1 MKFPTRI
8 LRRVCLISC
17 LFLSACE
24 KPQQRTAGQPGD
36 EAGPEA
42 APAAPPPV
50 VEATPPAEEAPA
62 AAAPTVPAP
71 PERPASGRD
80 PDPELSVAMVDEKIS
95 VSGALRS
102 RIQVERIVE
111 TLRREFPEHE
121 IESTL
126 VVDNGRMGVGWGNRV
141 ADEFLVMFFQ
151 KVSPARVTYRDTVLT
166 LDGTLKSARDLQM
179 VSETAIQV
187 FSGSTTETV
196 KNNLKTSGSSKP

>member
-1 MKFPTRI
+1 
-8 LRRVCLISC
+8 

-36 EAGPEA
+36 EAGPEV
-42 APAAPPPV
+42 APAAPLPV
-50 VEATPPAEEAPA
+50 VEATPPAEEAP

-80 PDPELSVAMVDEKIS
+80 PDPELSVAMVEKKIT

-151 KVSPARVTYRDTVLT
+151 KVNPAKVTYRDTVLT
-166 LDGTLKSARDLQM
+166 LDGTVKSSGDLQL
-179 VSETAIQV
+179 VSETAIAV

-196 KNNLKTSGSSKP
+196 KNNLKASAFSKP